1 MPSSRSVAIDAN
13 ALRPPG
19 QTEPAAVAGIISAG
33 FAFTLVL
40 GWQSE
45 GFHHADGLTHYLI
58 ARWAWNWPSYLLDAW
73 GRPGF
78 TCLYFLPAAF
88 GAGAAR
94 VWSAL
99 LSALTAWLAF
109 LIARRVQVRRA
120 WLVPLFLYLQPRF
133 VTLATTTL
141 TETAAMVYLTAA
153 VYLALRHRW
162 RAAAALLSLAIVARH
177 EAVALIPIF
186 AIAIVAADR
195 PLWRLWPV
203 LWAPLAVNGLA
214 WAVGMTPAA
223 SLYLRPA
230 ASGLY
235 GRGGWYEMFSRTL
248 EAFGPALAALGFA
261 GARTLAR
268 KRGGLFV
275 AACALTW
282 FAVQAFVR
290 LFGLYDSGGY
300 ARFLVPFAPLWAV
313 MAAAA
318 WDRLLDPQSIRRARM
333 ALAIGAV
340 MAVLC
345 LAMELHLSHR
355 DTIDHRTHPHLK
367 ADVPRLGEARNAV
380 RVGTVAV
387 IAAAVAVI
395 VMHGRTRRGIPAG
408 AGPLRFV
415 LATMMALTAWVFFRP
430 LERGPAERL
439 IDAELAWLRENGMR
453 DRPVLSAHVWC
464 AYRTDTALPRDR
476 PGLAARIAAAPAGAI
491 VLWERQFAVFNESPP
506 VELKDLS
513 PPHFRPLTGAT
524 GGVRDGQ
531 TGIWMFEKLS
541 GSDTAVGLT
550 EPRP

>member
-1 MPSSRSVAIDAN
+1 MASSRPSVADAN
-13 ALRPPG
+13 LPHPPG
-19 QTEPAAVAGIISAG
+19 GTAPSTAAIIIAVG
-33 FAFTLVL
+33 FVVTLVL
-40 GWQSE
+40 GWRSE
-45 GFHHADGLTHYLI
+45 GFHHADGLSHYLF
-58 ARWAWNWPSYLLDAW
+58 ARWAWKWPSYLLDAW

-78 TCLYFLPAAF
+78 TCLYFVPAAF

-94 VWSAL
+94 AWSAA
-99 LSALTAWLAF
+99 LSAIAAWLAF
-109 LIARRVQVRRA
+109 VIAQRVQVRRA
-120 WLVPLFLYLQPRF
+120 WLAPLFLFLQPRF

-141 TETAAMVYLTAA
+141 TETAAMFYLTAA

-162 RAAAALLSLAIVARH
+162 RAAAALLSLAIVSRH

-186 AIAIVAADR
+186 AIAIVAANR

-203 LWAPLAVNGLA
+203 CWAPLAVNGLA
-214 WAVGMTPAA
+214 WIAGVAPAV
-223 SLYLRPA
+223 SLYLRPG

-235 GRGGWYEMFSRTL
+235 GRGGWYEMFSRAL

-268 KRGGLFV
+268 KRGGMFV

-282 FAVQAFVR
+282 FAVQALVR

-300 ARFLVPFAPLWAV
+300 ARFLAPVAPQWAV

-345 LAMELHLSHR
+345 VAMELHLRHR

-367 ADVPRLGEARNAV
+367 ADVPRLDEARNAV
-380 RVGTVAV
+380 RVGTVGV

-395 VMHGRTRRGIPAG
+395 VMHGRMRRGIPAG
-408 AGPLRFV
+408 TGPLRLV
-415 LATMMALTAWVFFRP
+415 LAVMMALTAWVFHRP
-430 LERGPAERL
+430 LERGPVERL
-439 IDAELAWLRENGMR
+439 IDAELAWLRENGMG
-453 DRPVLSAHVWC
+453 DRPVLCAHVWC
-464 AYRTDTALPRDR
+464 AYRTDTALPLDR
-476 PGLAARIAAAPAGAI
+476 PGLAARIAVAPAGAI
-491 VLWERQFAVFNESPP
+491 VLWERQFAVFNETPP

-513 PPHFRPLTGAT
+513 PPHFRPLAGAT
-524 GGVRDGQ
+524 GGARDGQ
-531 TGIWMFEKLS
+531 TGIWIFEKLTHS
-541 GSDTAVGLT
+541 
-550 EPRP
+550 ERPPD